1 MYWTRKISSP
11 VGLLTLV
18 TDGKNLCGVFFEQP
32 RFPTAALLQGQPEE
46 RPLAVLDAAAAW
58 LRAYFAGERPSL
70 DALPMRAEGTGFQQQ
85 VWRELAEIPYGSVT
99 TYGALARELARKRGG
114 TRVSAQAVG
123 GAVGRNPLSIILPC
137 HRVVGAGGAL
147 VGYGGGLERKR
158 WLLRHEGVVLPD

>member
-11 VGLLTLV
+11 VGALTLV

-46 RPLAVLDAAAAW
+46 SPLAVLDAAAAW
-58 LRAYFAGERPSL
+58 LRAYFAGERPFL
-70 DALPMRAEGTGFQQQ
+70 DALPMRVEGTAFQQQ

-158 WLLRHEGVVLPD
+158 WLLRHEGVVLPE